1 MTNLEKKLRED
12 PNNEDLREEL
22 CKVLKKKSLKI
33 HVECKRDFYIN
44 GSDYSIDE
52 IINAIKE
59 GKSINKFISDQ
70 IRKFSPLDYLKQT
83 KGTTYFVINDGDDK
97 VYSYYESES

>member
-1 MTNLEKKLRED
+1 MTDLERKIKEN
-12 PNNEDLREEL
+12 PEQYREEL

-33 HVECKRDFYIN
+33 HVECKRDFFVN
-44 GSDYSIDE
+44 GSDYSVDE
-52 IINAIKE
+52 VINAIKE

-70 IRKFSPLDYLKQT
+70 IRKFTPIDYIKQT
-83 KGTTYFVINDGDDK
+83 RGTTYFVINDGDDK

>member
-1 MTNLEKKLRED
+1 MTDLERKVKEN
-12 PNNEDLREEL
+12 PEQYREEL

-33 HVECKRDFYIN
+33 HVECKRDFFVS
-44 GSDYSIDE
+44 GSDYSVDE
-52 IINAIKE
+52 VINAIKE

-70 IRKFSPLDYLKQT
+70 IRKFTPVDYIKQT
-83 KGTTYFVINDGDDK
+83 RGTTYFVINDGDDK

>member
-1 MTNLEKKLRED
+1 MTDLERKIKEN
-12 PNNEDLREEL
+12 PEQYREEL

-33 HVECKRDFYIN
+33 HVECKRDFFVN
-44 GSDYSIDE
+44 GSDYSVDE
-52 IINAIKE
+52 VINAIKE

-70 IRKFSPLDYLKQT
+70 IRKFTPIDYIKQT
-83 KGTTYFVINDGDDK
+83 RGTTYFVINDGDNK

>member
-1 MTNLEKKLRED
+1 MTDLERKVKEN
-12 PNNEDLREEL
+12 PEQYREEL

-33 HVECKRDFYIN
+33 HVECKRDFFVN
-44 GSDYSIDE
+44 GSDYSVDE
-52 IINAIKE
+52 VINAIKE

-70 IRKFSPLDYLKQT
+70 IRKFTPIDYIKQT